1 MKRNIESFIKNYLK
15 EIEEN
20 NAAIFA
26 GAGLSVA
33 SGFVDWKGL
42 LREFAEELELKIDKE
57 HDLISLAQYHLNKN
71 ANNRH
76 SLNQKIANEFH
87 HGKKPNL
94 NHEILSRLPI
104 FTYWTTNYDKLIET
118 SLNNIGKIV
127 DIKYNVKHLANT
139 IHGRNA
145 ILYKM
150 HGDVDNPDDTIISKD
165 QYEKYFHTHGAFIN
179 TLSGDLVSKTFLFI
193 GFSFNDPNLD
203 YILSRIRVT
212 FENNQR
218 KHYAIMREVKK
229 ETTDVDDDFNYKKI
243 KQELII
249 NDLLRFNIHVLLIKE
264 YNEITEILEEVEN
277 RFKRKTIYISGS
289 ANEYGKWDKDK
300 AENFISNLS
309 QELIKNDFKIVSGF
323 GLGVGS
329 SVISGV
335 LKEIYINRKENIK
348 NQLLLR
354 PFPQGSEEVQK
365 QWAKYRKDM
374 ISFSGISI
382 FIFGNKI
389 VDGKLVL
396 ADGVEKE
403 FMIAKQQNSL
413 LIPIGATGFKSK
425 ELWDIV
431 LEDYENIFGSNEDIE
446 LFRKLGDEKLEPS
459 ELIKITIELINKII
473 KN

>member
-1 MKRNIESFIKNYLK
+1 MNRKIESFIKNYLK

-20 NAAIFA
+20 NSAVFA

-33 SGFVDWKGL
+33 SGHVDWKGL
-42 LREFAEELELKIDKE
+42 LEEFAEELGLKIEKE

-87 HGKKPNL
+87 HGKKPNP

-104 FTYWTTNYDKLIET
+104 FTYWTTNYDRLIET
-118 SLNNIGKIV
+118 SLVNVGKIV
-127 DIKYNVKHLANT
+127 DIKYNIKHLANT

-150 HGDVDNPDDTIISKD
+150 HGDVENPDEAIISKD
-165 QYEKYFHTHGAFIN
+165 QYEKYYHTHGAFIN

-193 GFSFNDPNLD
+193 GFSFTDPNLD
-203 YILSRIRVT
+203 YILSRVRVT
-212 FENNQR
+212 YENNQR
-218 KHYAIMREVKK
+218 KHYSIMREVKK
-229 ETTDVDDDFNYKKI
+229 EVKDTDEDFNLKKI

-249 NDLLRFNIHVLLIKE
+249 NDLLRFNIHVILVEE
-264 YNEITEILEEVEN
+264 YSEITEILKEIEN

-289 ANEYGKWDKDK
+289 AHEYGKWSVVE
-300 AENFISNLS
+300 AEDFISTLS

-354 PFPQGSEEVQK
+354 PFPQGGTEIQK
-365 QWAKYRKDM
+365 QWTSYRKDM
-374 ISFSGISI
+374 ISYSGISI

-389 VDGKLVL
+389 ENGKLVT
-396 ADGVEKE
+396 ANGVESEFEISKE
-403 FMIAKQQNSL
+403 QNSL
-413 LIPIGATGFKSK
+413 LIPIGATGYKSK
-425 ELWDIV
+425 ELWEKV
-431 LEDYENIFGSNEDIE
+431 LSNYENIFGTKENID
-446 LFRKLGDEKLEPS
+446 LFEKLGDENIEPNG
-459 ELIKITIELINKII
+459 LIKITIEFINKLI

>member
-1 MKRNIESFIKNYLK
+1 MSRNIESFIKNYLK

-33 SGFVDWKGL
+33 SGHVDWKGL
-42 LREFAEELELKIDKE
+42 LEEFAEELGLNIEKE

-87 HGKKPNL
+87 HGKKPNP

-104 FTYWTTNYDKLIET
+104 FTYWTTNYDRLIET
-118 SLNNIGKIV
+118 SLNNVAKVV
-127 DIKYNVKHLANT
+127 DIKYNIKHLANT

-150 HGDVDNPDDTIISKD
+150 HGDVENPDEAIISKD
-165 QYEKYFHTHGAFIN
+165 QYEKYYHTHGAFIN
-179 TLSGDLVSKTFLFI
+179 TLSGDLVSKTFLFL
-193 GFSFNDPNLD
+193 GFSFSDPNLD
-203 YILSRIRVT
+203 YILSRVRVT
-212 FENNQR
+212 YENNQR
-218 KHYAIMREVKK
+218 KHYALMREVKK
-229 ETTDVDDDFNYKKI
+229 EKSDSDEDLNLKKI

-249 NDLLRFNIHVLLIKE
+249 NDLLRFNIHVILVKE
-264 YNEITEILEEVEN
+264 YTEITEILQEIEN

-289 ANEYGKWDKDK
+289 ANEYGKWERDK
-300 AENFISNLS
+300 AENFISTLS
-309 QELIKNDFKIVSGF
+309 QELIKNEFKIVSGF

-329 SVISGV
+329 AVINGV
-335 LKEIYINRKENIK
+335 LKEVYVNKKENLK

-354 PFPQGSEEVQK
+354 PFPQGEEFKK
-365 QWAKYRKDM
+365 QWADYRKDM
-374 ISFSGISI
+374 ISYSGISI

-389 VDGKLVL
+389 EDGKIVY

-403 FMIAKQQNSL
+403 FEIAKSQNCL
-413 LIPIGATGFKSK
+413 LIPIGATGYKSR
-425 ELWDIV
+425 ELWEIV
-431 LEDYENIFGSNEDIE
+431 FKNYENIFGTNKNIE
-446 LFRKLGDEKLEPS
+446 LFERLGDDNIEPK
-459 ELIKITIELINKII
+459 ELIETTIDFINKLI

>member
-1 MKRNIESFIKNYLK
+1 MYRKIENFIKNYLN

-33 SGFVDWKGL
+33 SGHVDWKGL
-42 LREFAEELELKIDKE
+42 LEEFAEDLGLKIEKE

-87 HGKKPNL
+87 YGKKPNS
-94 NHEILSRLPI
+94 NHEILVRLPI
-104 FTYWTTNYDKLIET
+104 FTYWTTNYDRLIET
-118 SLNNIGKIV
+118 SLKNIGKIV
-127 DIKYNVKHLANT
+127 DVKYATKHLANT

-150 HGDVDNPDDTIISKD
+150 HGDVENPDEAIISKD
-165 QYEKYFHTHGAFIN
+165 QYEKYYHTHGAFIN

-193 GFSFNDPNLD
+193 GFSFTDPNLD
-203 YILSRIRVT
+203 YILSRVRVT
-212 FENNQR
+212 YENNQR
-218 KHYAIMREVKK
+218 KHYSLMREVKRDK
-229 ETTDVDDDFNYKKI
+229 TDSDEEFNLKKT

-249 NDLLRFNIHVLLIKE
+249 NDLLRFNIHVLLVKE
-264 YNEITEILEEVEN
+264 YEEITEILNEIEN

-289 ANEYGKWDKDK
+289 AHEYGEWSVIE
-300 AENFISNLS
+300 AEKFISTLS

-335 LKEIYINRKENIK
+335 LEEIYINKKENIK

-354 PFPQGSEEVQK
+354 PFPQGEKNKEK
-365 QWAKYRKDM
+365 WNDYRKDM
-374 ISFSGISI
+374 ISYSGISV
-382 FIFGNKI
+382 FIFGNKLEN
-389 VDGKLVL
+389 GKLIS

-403 FMIAKQQNSL
+403 FEIAKNQNCL
-413 LIPIGATGFKSK
+413 LIPIGATGYKSK
-425 ELWDIV
+425 ELWEKV
-431 LEDYENIFGSNEDIE
+431 LSGYENIFGSKENID
-446 LFRKLGDEKLEPS
+446 LFEKLGDDKLEPS
-459 ELIKITIELINKII
+459 ELIELTIKFIQSTF
-473 KN
+473 KNY

>member
-1 MKRNIESFIKNYLK
+1 MKRKIESFINSYLK

-33 SGFVDWKGL
+33 SGHVDWKGL
-42 LREFAEELELKIDKE
+42 LEEFADDLGLKIEKE

-87 HGKKPNL
+87 HGKKPNG

-104 FTYWTTNYDKLIET
+104 FTYWTTNYDRLIEA
-118 SLNNIGKIV
+118 SLKNAGKIV
-127 DIKYNVKHLANT
+127 DVKYTTKHLANT

-150 HGDVDNPDDTIISKD
+150 HGDVENPDDAIISKD
-165 QYEKYFHTHGAFIN
+165 QYEKYYQSHGAFIN

-193 GFSFNDPNLD
+193 GFSFTDPNLD
-203 YILSRIRVT
+203 YILSRVRVT
-212 FENNQR
+212 YETNQR
-218 KHYAIMREVKK
+218 KHYALMREVKK
-229 ETTDVDDDFNYKKI
+229 EASDSDDDFNLKQI

-249 NDLLRFNIHVLLIKE
+249 NDLLRFNIHVLLVKE
-264 YNEITEILEEVEN
+264 YSEITDILKEIEN

-289 ANEYGKWDKDK
+289 AHEYGKWSPAI
-300 AENFISNLS
+300 AEDFISTLS

-335 LKEIYINRKENIK
+335 LKEIYINRKENIN

-354 PFPQGSEEVQK
+354 PFPQGNDEIKK
-365 QWAKYRKDM
+365 QWTDYRKDM
-374 ISFSGISI
+374 ISYSGISI
-382 FIFGNKI
+382 FVFGNKLEGTDLI
-389 VDGKLVL
+389 T

-403 FMIAKQQNSL
+403 FEISKSQNSL
-413 LIPIGATGFKSK
+413 VIPIGATGYKSK
-425 ELWDIV
+425 ELWEKV
-431 LEDYENIFGSNEDIE
+431 MNNYADYFGSSEYLE
-446 LFRKLGDEKLEPS
+446 LFEKLGNEEFEPK
-459 ELIKITIELINKII
+459 ELIQLTIEFILKFI